1 MASRLERTPFA
12 EWWWT
17 IDRLLLAAL
26 MILMLAGIVLGMA
39 GSPPVAERLGL
50 STFHFVNRQVMYLI
64 PAFLVMLIVSFF
76 SPRYVRRTALLVY
89 VVGLAM
95 VVGTLFFGAEVKG
108 SRRWLQFAG
117 IAIQPSE
124 FLKPAFVV
132 MAAWAFS
139 EGGRRTDV
147 PGNII
152 GFLLLFATIIP
163 LVMQPD
169 IGQTMLIVLVWGGL
183 VFLSGL
189 HLFWVL
195 GLGGLGVLGLFAA
208 YTLLPHVAA
217 RIDRFMDPA
226 SGDTF
231 QIDNAIESLRAGRLA
246 GQGAGGRHGEAHPAR
261 QPHRLHLRGD
271 GGGVRHRRV
280 PCAGG
285 VVHARRA
292 ARHGALAAQ

>member
-17 IDRLLLAAL
+17 VDRLLLAGL

-50 STFHFVNRQVMYLI
+50 STFHFVNRQVMYLV
-64 PAFLVMLIVSFF
+64 PAFMVMLIVSFF

-108 SRRWLQFAG
+108 SRRWLQLAG

-163 LVMQPD
+163 LVLQPD
-169 IGQTMLIVLVWGGL
+169 
-183 VFLSGL
+183 
-189 HLFWVL
+189 
-195 GLGGLGVLGLFAA
+195 
-208 YTLLPHVAA
+208 
-217 RIDRFMDPA
+217 
-226 SGDTF
+226 
-231 QIDNAIESLRAGRLA
+231 
-246 GQGAGGRHGEAHPAR
+246 
-261 QPHRLHLRGD
+261 
-271 GGGVRHRRV
+271 
-280 PCAGG
+280 
-285 VVHARRA
+285 
-292 ARHGALAAQ
+292 